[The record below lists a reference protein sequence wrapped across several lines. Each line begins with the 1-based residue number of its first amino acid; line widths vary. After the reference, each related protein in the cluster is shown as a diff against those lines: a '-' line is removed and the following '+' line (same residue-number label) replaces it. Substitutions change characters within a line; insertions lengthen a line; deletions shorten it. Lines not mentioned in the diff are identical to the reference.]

1 MSVKSVKRYIARF
14 VSLLPLA
21 AGLLAALAFCLVCRT
36 FIGEGSFYAGCRAVC
51 ADTLRL
57 HIRAASDTAED
68 QALKLLVRDA
78 LVEETAAL
86 AGDAA
91 GKSDAETIL
100 RENLPALAHTARE
113 ALRQAGCGD
122 PVSVRLG
129 QAWFNTRRYSTAA
142 GELTLPAGRYDAL
155 TVTIGEGEGH
165 NWWCVLYP
173 SLCLPAASEG
183 SLSLYTDAEQ
193 AVVREGYTVRFWLV
207 EAFSRLAAWL
217 AGEEMAVR

>member
-1 MSVKSVKRYIARF
+1 MFYRRYIARL
-14 VSLLPLA
+14 VPLLPIF

-91 GKSDAETIL
+91 GKAEAEAAF
-100 RENLPALAHTARE
+100 RQNLPTLLNAARE
-113 ALRQAGCGD
+113 ALQQAGCDD
-122 PVSVRLG
+122 PVTIRLG

>member
-86 AGDAA
+86 TENAA
-91 GKSDAETIL
+91 GKSDA
-100 RENLPALAHTARE
+100 
-113 ALRQAGCGD
+113 
-122 PVSVRLG
+122 
-129 QAWFNTRRYSTAA
+129 
-142 GELTLPAGRYDAL
+142 
-155 TVTIGEGEGH
+155 
-165 NWWCVLYP
+165 
-173 SLCLPAASEG
+173 
-183 SLSLYTDAEQ
+183 
-193 AVVREGYTVRFWLV
+193 
-207 EAFSRLAAWL
+207 
-217 AGEEMAVR
+217 